1 MFVETKDRLDK
12 ENLGKALELNR
23 DILNH
28 IDASIHNRNQELRL
42 LEIYSKMDAR
52 STAIY
57 DKIKKFKVCNGLNS
71 KVWSKNF
78 LSDDLRCLLTLHIC
92 HIP

>member
-71 KVWSKNF
+71 KVWSTNF
-78 LSDDLRCLLTLHIC
+78 SSDDLRCLLTLHIC

>member
-1 MFVETKDRLDK
+1 MVLCCVFVETKDRLDK

-71 KVWSKNF
+71 MTKVGKF
-78 LSDDLRCLLTLHIC
+78 FV
-92 HIP
+92 